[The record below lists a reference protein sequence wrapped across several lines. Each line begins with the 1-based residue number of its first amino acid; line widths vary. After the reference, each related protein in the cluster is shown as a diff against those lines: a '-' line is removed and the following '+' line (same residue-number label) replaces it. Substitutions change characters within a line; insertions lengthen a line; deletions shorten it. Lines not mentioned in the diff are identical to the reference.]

1 MIPLRHIAAELLHV
15 CLPRLCPVCGRA
27 MITGEEALCTDCLM
41 TLPRLLPAAGA
52 GTGIDNALS
61 NGPARPGMAAV
72 WFRYDRKSRFADLV
86 RSAKYDDRPRM
97 ARLLGRAFAREL
109 LADRSAETAA
119 VDLLLPVPMH
129 WLKQLRRGY
138 NQSVEIARGISDITG
153 IPVGDNLV
161 ATAAHRT
168 QTHRSRQSRLV
179 NVRGTICC
187 KAPHELEGLDVCLV
201 DDIVTTGATLSE
213 CVLAIGTAGARPSSI
228 GALTL
233 GAPV

>member
-15 CLPRLCPVCGRA
+15 CLPRLCPACGRA
-27 MITGEEALCTDCLM
+27 MLTGEEAMCTDCLM
-41 TLPRLLPAAGA
+41 TLPRLLPHASA
-52 GTGIDNALS
+52 GTGMDSALS
-61 NGPARPGMAAV
+61 NAPARPGMAAV

-86 RSAKYDDRPRM
+86 RSAKYGDRPGQ

-109 LADRSAETAA
+109 MADRSAEIADI
-119 VDLLLPVPMH
+119 DLLLPVPMH

-153 IPVGDNLV
+153 IPVGDNL
-161 ATAAHRT
+161 AAKAPHRT

-187 KAPHELEGLDVCLV
+187 NAPDELEALDLCLV
-201 DDIVTTGATLSE
+201 DDIVTTGATLTE
-213 CVLAIGTAGARPSSI
+213 CVLAIGASGARPASI
-228 GALTL
+228 GALAL